1 MSAAV
6 HPARAH
12 TPAVG
17 STATA
22 RPVGAK
28 RRMRLGS
35 ALDRYVFVEFMKVFT
50 VTALGFPLL
59 LFVIDLVDNLNK
71 YLGRKIP
78 RADLL
83 LSYVYWLP
91 EQMFLVLPAAV
102 LFATVFTVGAVTRH
116 SEITA
121 AKASG
126 ISFYRFILPIVWGAM
141 IATCVGMALGELS
154 PDANAVRMRLLKE
167 REDPMGVARA
177 NFAYA
182 AEGGRVYQ
190 AQLLL
195 VDSGQLVRPQVER
208 KGNGAE
214 YPGMRAAAN
223 DARYRAGQ
231 GWMLRK
237 GALHL
242 MPGDTVVHAFQF
254 DSVLDRQMRERP
266 RDLLSSAKAPADMDF
281 RELGAFIQA
290 MERSGVDVGKL
301 RVERMLK
308 IAIPVTCVII
318 LLFGAPL
325 ATSTQRGGTAYG
337 VGLSLG
343 TTIIFLVLIQ
353 LTRAI
358 GGKGLIQPELAAWI
372 PSALFGVVGGIL
384 LLRVKT

>member
-6 HPARAH
+6 HPTRA

-22 RPVGAK
+22 RPVTAK
-28 RRMRLGS
+28 RRLRLGS
-35 ALDRYVFVEFMKVFT
+35 ALDRYVFVEFMKVFV

-83 LSYVYWLP
+83 LSYLYWLP

-141 IATCVGMALGELS
+141 IATGVGMALGELA

-167 REDPMGVARA
+167 REDPMGTARA

-195 VDSGQLVRPQVER
+195 VDSGQLVKPQLER
-208 KGNGAE
+208 KGNGAD
-214 YPGMRAAAN
+214 YPGVLAAAN
-223 DARYRAGQ
+223 DARWREGR
-231 GWMLRK
+231 GWMLRN

-254 DSVLDRQMRERP
+254 DSVLDRRMRERP

-372 PSALFGVVGGIL
+372 PSALFGVAGAIL
-384 LLRVKT
+384 LARVKT